1 MARRKNTKR
10 IDPRYF
16 LNETTYKVL
25 NEEALTPH
33 LLGQGDTSR
42 PLNSLQNYMLGDI
55 DLADMV
61 RGMHDEM
68 FDMSIDMSSAA
79 GGSGVGTPDVIKA
92 YLQKNPDR
100 KVAFDTLL
108 QAVQLYDKAI
118 EAQANGQDIS
128 QFEKQLMPMIPKL
141 KKLGIR
147 AVRKADSTM
156 KKGYDQI
163 SARDRQKQTDAR
175 RAAERGKY

>member
-61 RGMHDEM
+61 RGMLDE
-68 FDMSIDMSSAA
+68 FSDDPFSTSGKSI
-79 GGSGVGTPDVIKA
+79 PDIRKA

-100 KVAFDTLL
+100 KIAFDTLL
-108 QAVQLYDKAI
+108 QVVQMYDKAI

-128 QFEKQLMPMIPKL
+128 QYEDKLKSMIPNL
-141 KKLGIR
+141 KKLGIGT
-147 AVRKADSTM
+147 VRKSDSTM

>member
-1 MARRKNTKR
+1 MAIRKNKKR

-33 LLGQGDTSR
+33 LLGKGNTSR
-42 PLNSLQNYMLGDI
+42 PLSSLQNYMLGDI

-68 FDMSIDMSSAA
+68 QHTSVEMSI
-79 GGSGVGTPDVIKA
+79 GGGASVPDIIKA

-100 KVAFDTLL
+100 KVVFDTLL
-108 QAVQLYDKAI
+108 QVVQIYDKAI
-118 EAQANGQDIS
+118 EAQANGQDVS

-141 KKLGIR
+141 KKLGIGT
-147 AVRKADSTM
+147 VRKSDPTM
-156 KKGYDQI
+156 KKGHDQ
-163 SARDRQKQTDAR
+163 ARSQQLQKQADAR
-175 RAAERGKY
+175 RAASDDVY